1 MALPEWANKLITIAI
16 LIGLL
21 FIAFNWF
28 IGPVSADIARQ
39 MARPVMPDEIDL
51 RPYSPY
57 VEPVL
62 AFLVIFI
69 GALGSLYVWTGKI
82 KIFT

>member
-1 MALPEWANKLITIAI
+1 MALPEWTNKLITIGI
-16 LIGLL
+16 LLGLL
-21 FIAFNWF
+21 SIAFYWF
-28 IGPVSADIARQ
+28 IGPVGADIAEQ

-57 VEPVL
+57 IEPVL
-62 AFLVIFI
+62 AFLVILI
-69 GALGSLYVWTGKI
+69 AALGSLYVWTGKI